1 MPPTP
6 PLEKAASRGRLGTRA
21 RPCASARGG
30 AHPRRSTW
38 AGFLTP
44 LSTPFIYLGLRS
56 RSPVLPPH
64 RLATSPRLPPGVPP
78 PRPESRGIYANYF
91 KPALVPGAA
100 AEPPAPP
107 APSLQPGAFF
117 PPDAVSVAPRFNSL
131 AREPD
136 PLPGAASVSR
146 GTDVRVFINREQRNN
161 GIIPPREGTL
171 PPRLSEASL

>member
-1 MPPTP
+1 M
-6 PLEKAASRGRLGTRA
+6 
-21 RPCASARGG
+21 
-30 AHPRRSTW
+30 
-38 AGFLTP
+38 
-44 LSTPFIYLGLRS
+44 
-56 RSPVLPPH
+56 LPPH
-64 RLATSPRLPPGVPP
+64 PQATSPRLPPGVPP

-117 PPDAVSVAPRFNSL
+117 PPDAASVAPRFNSL

-146 GTDVRVFINREQRNN
+146 GTDVRVFINSERRNN